1 MVAADFPEQFANI
14 DQIRKILFGDQ
25 MSEYEVRLDQLE
37 ENLSDIQTKLDER
50 ISAVQAALSDDL
62 RGAVAGLE
70 RLIKS
75 QGLQEA
81 RERTGILNKVEQVN
95 RRLSAGLGELDE
107 SIHQDFGALQDDLLN
122 SRQKLYDELKKLES
136 KVSAEL
142 EKSTSTL
149 TKGKLARGDLAEMFF
164 ELGLKLN
171 AIDEVAAK
179 ADDAATDQRTEYLLP
194 ESSEPTS

>member
-1 MVAADFPEQFANI
+1 MVMADFQEQFANI

-37 ENLSDIQTKLDER
+37 ETLSDIQTKLDER
-50 ISAVQAALSDDL
+50 VSTLQATLSADL
-62 RGAVAGLE
+62 QGAVEGLE

-81 RERTGILNKVEQVN
+81 RERTDILNKVEQVN
-95 RRLSAGLGELDE
+95 RRLSSGIGELDE
-107 SIHQDFGALQDDLLN
+107 AIHQDLGTLQDDLLS
-122 SRQKLYDELKKLES
+122 SRQKLYSELKKLEG

-149 TKGKLARGDLAEMFF
+149 TEGKLARGDLAEMFF

-171 AIDEVAAK
+171 SVNEVADG
-179 ADDAATDQRTEYLLP
+179 ADSTATGQRTEYLLP
-194 ESSEPTS
+194 ESSEAS